1 MRTFNFRVRNIGEE
15 KYLSY
20 TMGEDCELDEDVLD
34 YCQDHVPEELIEI
47 IYEEDDDYDY
57 LTYPVTGKVTLEDFI
72 KEEHNCENVLLILR
86 NVAQEMISLKEQAIP
101 LSYVLLNRSFIY
113 VDVEKKTVRFLC
125 LPIESKGA
133 LAAEFKG
140 FVRQLLANMKYDVE
154 EDLSYVGKLLTYI
167 NGDNFNLRGLIGLA
181 EALMEEEG
189 ISFEETGAIDA
200 DGVEV
205 VSAEET
211 TTEKIDDIMSSLQTE
226 ADMPLPE
233 IGDDEEDEEVEVPEE
248 EAEKEEELDSI
259 LPAGMQT
266 TAPEKEADEETF
278 EKPEAMAAADVEP
291 EMDEEPQPEAE
302 EASELEP
309 MPQPEAAPESEAMP
323 QPEAEEEKPEVP
335 QAAEQILSQV
345 NPETDT
351 NAGEKL
357 QLKTNKKE
365 SDINLIKD
373 RIKELVG
380 EVPSAKQ
387 TTQPTKNIQTL
398 EDLDH
403 FLDKPPVVKRNV
415 VKVNRA
421 AIIQQTE
428 AEVEAAEAEAAQA
441 EANAAEEPAT
451 QEDESKNANGMTE
464 NIKVPVIEDIYDDMN
479 IEKKEDD
486 DKKPKSTSILNKS
499 VSDLVKDAVGAV
511 SAAATATPKAAV
523 PKALPYLIR
532 ESTEERIML
541 NKAIFKIGKATR
553 GVDYTVGGNGA
564 ISRQHAFIIQK
575 DGVCYIKDNKST
587 NHTYVNGKRV
597 EDGAEEILTHDSIVR
612 LADEEFMFKIR

>member
-1 MRTFNFRVRNIGEE
+1 MRTFNFRARNIGEE

-34 YCQDHVPEELIEI
+34 YCQDNAPEELIEI

-57 LTYPVTGKVTLEDFI
+57 LTYPVTGKVSLETYI
-72 KEEHNCENVLLILR
+72 QQEHDCESVLLILR

-101 LSYVLLNRSFIY
+101 LSYVLLNRGFIY
-113 VDVEKKTVRFLC
+113 VDAEKKTVQFLC

-133 LAAEFKG
+133 LSVEFKS
-140 FVRQLLANMKYDVE
+140 FIRQLLANMKYDVE
-154 EDLSYVGKLLTYI
+154 EDLDYVGKLLTYI

-189 ISFEETGAIDA
+189 ISFEEAGAIDA

-205 VSAEET
+205 VSAEE
-211 TTEKIDDIMSSLQTE
+211 EAPAENIGDIMNSLQTE
-226 ADMPLPE
+226 DDTPLPE
-233 IGDDEEDEEVEVPEE
+233 IGDDEEE
-248 EAEKEEELDSI
+248 EAEEENDIPADEELDSI
-259 LPAGMQT
+259 LPAGMQAQEEAVT
-266 TAPEKEADEETF
+266 PEPEAVEASEPESVEALEPESVEAPEPESAEAL
-278 EKPEAMAAADVEP
+278 EP
-291 EMDEEPQPEAE
+291 ATEPEAE
-302 EASELEP
+302 
-309 MPQPEAAPESEAMP
+309 Q
-323 QPEAEEEKPEVP
+323 VP
-335 QAAEQILSQV
+335 QVEEPASKAEAPVEERPKASPETASILSQV
-345 NPETDT
+345 KPEEEEE
-351 NAGEKL
+351 NGGEKL
-357 QLKTNKKE
+357 QLKTSKKE

-380 EVPSAKQ
+380 EVPSAK
-387 TTQPTKNIQTL
+387 PSMAPKKNIQTL
-398 EDLDH
+398 EDLDN
-403 FLDKPPVVKRNV
+403 FLDSKPPVVKRNT

-428 AEVEAAEAEAAQA
+428 AELEAAEAEAAEA
-441 EANAAEEPAT
+441 EATETKEAEETAT
-451 QEDESKNANGMTE
+451 TGQTE

-479 IEKKEDD
+479 IEKKDE

-499 VSDLVKDAVGAV
+499 VTELVKDAVGAV
-511 SAAATATPKAAV
+511 SAATVNA

-532 ESTEERIML
+532 VSTEERIML
-541 NKAIFKIGKATR
+541 NKAVFKIGKATR

-597 EDGAEEILTHDSIVR
+597 EDGVEEILTHDSLVR
-612 LADEEFMFKIR
+612 LGDEEFTFKIR

>member
-233 IGDDEEDEEVEVPEE
+233 IGDDEEEEVEVPEE

-259 LPAGMQT
+259 LPAGMQM

-302 EASELEP
+302 EASEPEP
-309 MPQPEAAPESEAMP
+309 MPQPEAAPESEVMP

-387 TTQPTKNIQTL
+387 TSQPTKNIQTL

-441 EANAAEEPAT
+441 EANAAEEPVT

-511 SAAATATPKAAV
+511 SAAATAAPKAAV

-597 EDGAEEILTHDSIVR
+597 EDGVEEILTHDSIVR

>member
-1 MRTFNFRVRNIGEE
+1 MRTFNFRARNIGEE

-34 YCQDHVPEELIEI
+34 YCQDNAPEELIEI

-57 LTYPVTGKVTLEDFI
+57 LTYQITGKTSLEEYI
-72 KEEHNCENVLLILR
+72 AQEHDCESVLLILR

-101 LSYVLLNRSFIY
+101 LSYVLLNRGFIY
-113 VDVEKKTVRFLC
+113 VDAEKKTVQFLC

-133 LAAEFKG
+133 LSVEFKS

-154 EDLSYVGKLLTYI
+154 EDLNYVGKLLTYI

-189 ISFEETGAIDA
+189 ISFEEAGAIDA

-205 VSAEET
+205 VSAEE
-211 TTEKIDDIMSSLQTE
+211 EAPAENISDIMNSLQEEDDT
-226 ADMPLPE
+226 PLPE
-233 IGDDEEDEEVEVPEE
+233 IGDDEEDEEEVAEPTEAVEETPAPVE
-248 EAEKEEELDSI
+248 EAPAPKPVMEKQE
-259 LPAGMQT
+259 
-266 TAPEKEADEETF
+266 AP
-278 EKPEAMAAADVEP
+278 KPEPVA
-291 EMDEEPQPEAE
+291 
-302 EASELEP
+302 
-309 MPQPEAAPESEAMP
+309 
-323 QPEAEEEKPEVP
+323 EKPEVSP
-335 QAAEQILSQV
+335 AAEQILSQV
-345 NPETDT
+345 KPEGAT
-351 NAGEKL
+351 NGGEKL

-380 EVPSAKQ
+380 EVPSAKP
-387 TTQPTKNIQTL
+387 TAQPTKNIQTL

-428 AEVEAAEAEAAQA
+428 AEMEAAEAEAAA
-441 EANAAEEPAT
+441 ETAESAEPETTVQNEEPT
-451 QEDESKNANGMTE
+451 SGQTE

-479 IEKKEDD
+479 IEKKKDD
-486 DKKPKSTSILNKS
+486 EKDKKPKSTSILNKS
-499 VSDLVKDAVGAV
+499 VTELVKDAVGAV
-511 SAAATATPKAAV
+511 SAATAATNS

-532 ESTEERIML
+532 VSTEERIML

-597 EDGAEEILTHDSIVR
+597 EDGVEEILTHDSLVR
-612 LADEEFMFKIR
+612 LADEEFTFKIR

>member
-1 MRTFNFRVRNIGEE
+1 MRTFNFRARNIGEE

-34 YCQDHVPEELIEI
+34 YCQDNAPEELIEI

-57 LTYPVTGKVTLEDFI
+57 LTYPITGKTSLEEYI
-72 KEEHNCENVLLILR
+72 AQEHDCESVLLILR

-101 LSYVLLNRSFIY
+101 LSYVLLNRGFIY
-113 VDVEKKTVRFLC
+113 VDAEKKTVQFLC

-133 LAAEFKG
+133 LSVEFKS

-154 EDLSYVGKLLTYI
+154 EDLNYVGKLLTYI

-189 ISFEETGAIDA
+189 ISFEEAGAIDA

-205 VSAEET
+205 VSAEQEAPAQD
-211 TTEKIDDIMSSLQTE
+211 INDIMNNLE
-226 ADMPLPE
+226 AEDDTPLPE
-233 IGDDEEDEEVEVPEE
+233 IGDDEEDEEE
-248 EAEKEEELDSI
+248 EAEEEPVKEEDELESI

-266 TAPEKEADEETF
+266 KEETPVPV
-278 EKPEAMAAADVEP
+278 EETPEP
-291 EMDEEPQPEAE
+291 EMEKQEDPKPEPVA
-302 EASELEP
+302 
-309 MPQPEAAPESEAMP
+309 
-323 QPEAEEEKPEVP
+323 EKPEVSP
-335 QAAEQILSQV
+335 AAEQILSQV
-345 NPETDT
+345 KPEETT
-351 NAGEKL
+351 NDAGEKL

-380 EVPSAKQ
+380 EVPSAKP
-387 TTQPTKNIQTL
+387 TAQPTKNIQTL

-403 FLDKPPVVKRNV
+403 FLDKPPVVKKNV

-428 AEVEAAEAEAAQA
+428 AEMEAAEAEAA
-441 EANAAEEPAT
+441 EAAETTGNAEPKT
-451 QEDESKNANGMTE
+451 TVQNEEPTTGQTE

-479 IEKKEDD
+479 IEKKKDD
-486 DKKPKSTSILNKS
+486 EKDKDKKPKSTSILNKS
-499 VSDLVKDAVGAV
+499 VTELVKDAVGAV
-511 SAAATATPKAAV
+511 SAATVATNT

-532 ESTEERIML
+532 VSTEERIML

-597 EDGAEEILTHDSIVR
+597 EDGEEEILTHDSLVR
-612 LADEEFMFKIR
+612 LADEEFTFKIR

>member
-1 MRTFNFRVRNIGEE
+1 MRTFNFRARNIGEE

-34 YCQDHVPEELIEI
+34 YCQDNAPEELIEI

-57 LTYPVTGKVTLEDFI
+57 LTYPITGKTSLEEYI
-72 KEEHNCENVLLILR
+72 AQEHDCESVLLILR

-101 LSYVLLNRSFIY
+101 LSYVLLNRGFIY
-113 VDVEKKTVRFLC
+113 VDAEKKTVQFLC

-133 LAAEFKG
+133 LSVEFKS

-154 EDLSYVGKLLTYI
+154 EDLNYVGKLLTYI

-189 ISFEETGAIDA
+189 ISFEEAGAIDA

-205 VSAEET
+205 VSAEE
-211 TTEKIDDIMSSLQTE
+211 EAPAQDINDIMNNLE
-226 ADMPLPE
+226 AEDDTPLPE
-233 IGDDEEDEEVEVPEE
+233 IGDDEEDEEE
-248 EAEKEEELDSI
+248 EAEEPVKEEDELESI

-266 TAPEKEADEETF
+266 KEETPVPV
-278 EKPEAMAAADVEP
+278 EETPEPEP
-291 EMDEEPQPEAE
+291 EMEKQEDPKPEPVA
-302 EASELEP
+302 
-309 MPQPEAAPESEAMP
+309 
-323 QPEAEEEKPEVP
+323 EKPEVSP
-335 QAAEQILSQV
+335 AAEQILSQV
-345 NPETDT
+345 KPEETT
-351 NAGEKL
+351 NDGGEKL

-365 SDINLIKD
+365 SDITLIKD

-380 EVPSAKQ
+380 EVPSAKP
-387 TTQPTKNIQTL
+387 TAQPTKNIQTL

-403 FLDKPPVVKRNV
+403 FLDKPPVVKKNV

-428 AEVEAAEAEAAQA
+428 AEMEAAEAEAA
-441 EANAAEEPAT
+441 EAAETTGNAEPKT
-451 QEDESKNANGMTE
+451 TVQNEEPTTGQTE

-479 IEKKEDD
+479 IEKKKDD
-486 DKKPKSTSILNKS
+486 EKDKDKKPKSTSILNKS
-499 VSDLVKDAVGAV
+499 VTELVKDAVGAV
-511 SAAATATPKAAV
+511 SAATVATNT

-532 ESTEERIML
+532 VSTEERIML

-597 EDGAEEILTHDSIVR
+597 EDGVEEILTHDSLVR
-612 LADEEFMFKIR
+612 LADEEFTFKIR

>member
-1 MRTFNFRVRNIGEE
+1 MRTFNFRARNIGEE

-34 YCQDHVPEELIEI
+34 YCQDNAPEELIEI

-57 LTYPVTGKVTLEDFI
+57 LTYQITGKTSLEEYI
-72 KEEHNCENVLLILR
+72 AQEHDCESVLLILR

-101 LSYVLLNRSFIY
+101 LSYVLLNRGFIY
-113 VDVEKKTVRFLC
+113 VDAEKKTVQFLC

-133 LAAEFKG
+133 LSVEFKS

-154 EDLSYVGKLLTYI
+154 EDLNYVGKLLTYI

-189 ISFEETGAIDA
+189 ISFEEAGAIDA

-205 VSAEET
+205 VSAEE
-211 TTEKIDDIMSSLQTE
+211 EAPAENISDIMNSLQEEDDT
-226 ADMPLPE
+226 PLPE
-233 IGDDEEDEEVEVPEE
+233 IGDDEEDEEE
-248 EAEKEEELDSI
+248 EAEEPAKEEEELESI
-259 LPAGMQT
+259 LPAGMQVKEEET
-266 TAPEKEADEETF
+266 PVEEKVAEPTEAVKETPAPVEEAPAPEPVMEKQEA
-278 EKPEAMAAADVEP
+278 PEP
-291 EMDEEPQPEAE
+291 EPVA
-302 EASELEP
+302 
-309 MPQPEAAPESEAMP
+309 
-323 QPEAEEEKPEVP
+323 EKPEVP
-335 QAAEQILSQV
+335 PAAEQILSQV
-345 NPETDT
+345 KPEGAT
-351 NAGEKL
+351 NGGEKL

-380 EVPSAKQ
+380 EVPSAKP
-387 TTQPTKNIQTL
+387 TAQPTKNIQTL

-428 AEVEAAEAEAAQA
+428 AEMEAAEAEAAA
-441 EANAAEEPAT
+441 ETAESAEPETTVQNEEPT
-451 QEDESKNANGMTE
+451 SGQTE

-479 IEKKEDD
+479 IEKKKDD
-486 DKKPKSTSILNKS
+486 EKDKKPKSTSILNKS
-499 VSDLVKDAVGAV
+499 VTELVKDAVGAV
-511 SAAATATPKAAV
+511 SAATVAANS

-532 ESTEERIML
+532 VSTEERIML

-553 GVDYTVGGNGA
+553 GVDYTIGGNGA

-597 EDGAEEILTHDSIVR
+597 EDGVEEILTHDSLVR
-612 LADEEFMFKIR
+612 LADEEFTFKIR

>member
-1 MRTFNFRVRNIGEE
+1 MRTFNFRARNIGEE

-34 YCQDHVPEELIEI
+34 YCQDNVPEELIEI
-47 IYEEDDDYDY
+47 IYEEDDDFDY
-57 LTYPVTGKVTLEDFI
+57 LTYQITGKTSLEEYI
-72 KEEHNCENVLLILR
+72 TQEHDCESVLLILR

-101 LSYVLLNRSFIY
+101 LSYVLLNRGFIY
-113 VDVEKKTVRFLC
+113 VDAEKKTVQFLC

-133 LAAEFKG
+133 LSVEFKS
-140 FVRQLLANMKYDVE
+140 FVRQLLANMKYDVD
-154 EDLSYVGKLLTYI
+154 EDLNYVGKLLTYI

-189 ISFEETGAIDA
+189 ISFEEAGAIDA

-205 VSAEET
+205 VSAEAEAPA
-211 TTEKIDDIMSSLQTE
+211 ENIGDIMNSLQEEDDT
-226 ADMPLPE
+226 PLPE
-233 IGDDEEDEEVEVPEE
+233 IGDDEEE
-248 EAEKEEELDSI
+248 EAEEPAKEEEELESI
-259 LPAGMQT
+259 LPAGMQIKEEET
-266 TAPEKEADEETF
+266 PAPAEEKTAEPAEAVEEAPAPEPVMEKQEAP
-278 EKPEAMAAADVEP
+278 KPEPVA
-291 EMDEEPQPEAE
+291 
-302 EASELEP
+302 
-309 MPQPEAAPESEAMP
+309 
-323 QPEAEEEKPEVP
+323 EKPEVSP
-335 QAAEQILSQV
+335 AAEQILSQV
-345 NPETDT
+345 KPEETT
-351 NAGEKL
+351 NGGGEKL

-380 EVPSAKQ
+380 EVPSAKP
-387 TTQPTKNIQTL
+387 TPQPTKNIQTL

-428 AEVEAAEAEAAQA
+428 AEMEAAEAEAAA
-441 EANAAEEPAT
+441 EAAEAAEPETTVQNEEPT
-451 QEDESKNANGMTE
+451 TGQTE

-479 IEKKEDD
+479 IEKKKDD
-486 DKKPKSTSILNKS
+486 EKDKKPKSTSILNKS
-499 VSDLVKDAVGAV
+499 VTELVKDAVGAV
-511 SAAATATPKAAV
+511 SAATAAANA

-532 ESTEERIML
+532 VSTEERIML
-541 NKAIFKIGKATR
+541 NKAVFKIGKATR

-597 EDGAEEILTHDSIVR
+597 EDGVEEILTHDSLVR
-612 LADEEFMFKIR
+612 LADEEFTFKIR

>member
-1 MRTFNFRVRNIGEE
+1 MRTFNFRARNIGEE

-34 YCQDHVPEELIEI
+34 YCQDNVPEELIEI

-57 LTYPVTGKVTLEDFI
+57 LTYPITGKTSLEEYI
-72 KEEHNCENVLLILR
+72 AQEHDCESVLLILR

-101 LSYVLLNRSFIY
+101 LSYVLLNRGFIY
-113 VDVEKKTVRFLC
+113 VDAEKKTVQFLC

-133 LAAEFKG
+133 LSVEFKS

-154 EDLSYVGKLLTYI
+154 EDLNYVGKLLTYI

-189 ISFEETGAIDA
+189 ISFEEAGAIDA

-205 VSAEET
+205 VSAEE
-211 TTEKIDDIMSSLQTE
+211 EAPAQDINDIMNNLE
-226 ADMPLPE
+226 AEDDTPLPE
-233 IGDDEEDEEVEVPEE
+233 IGDDEEDEEE
-248 EAEKEEELDSI
+248 EAEEEPVKEEDELESI

-266 TAPEKEADEETF
+266 KEETPVPV
-278 EKPEAMAAADVEP
+278 EETPEP
-291 EMDEEPQPEAE
+291 EMEKQEDPKPEPVA
-302 EASELEP
+302 
-309 MPQPEAAPESEAMP
+309 
-323 QPEAEEEKPEVP
+323 EKPEVSP
-335 QAAEQILSQV
+335 AAEQILSQV
-345 NPETDT
+345 KPEEIT
-351 NAGEKL
+351 NDGGEKL

-380 EVPSAKQ
+380 EVPSAKP
-387 TTQPTKNIQTL
+387 TAQPTKNIQTL

-403 FLDKPPVVKRNV
+403 FLDKPPVVKKNV

-428 AEVEAAEAEAAQA
+428 AEMEAAEAEAA
-441 EANAAEEPAT
+441 EAAETTGNAEPKT
-451 QEDESKNANGMTE
+451 TVQNEEPTTGQTE

-479 IEKKEDD
+479 IEKKKDD
-486 DKKPKSTSILNKS
+486 EKDKDKKPKSTSILNKS
-499 VSDLVKDAVGAV
+499 VTELVKDAVGAV
-511 SAAATATPKAAV
+511 SAATVATNT

-532 ESTEERIML
+532 VSTEERIML

-597 EDGAEEILTHDSIVR
+597 EDGEEEILTHDSLVR
-612 LADEEFMFKIR
+612 LADEEFTFKIR

>member
-1 MRTFNFRVRNIGEE
+1 MRTFNFRARNIGEE

-34 YCQDHVPEELIEI
+34 YCQDNAPEELIEI

-57 LTYPVTGKVTLEDFI
+57 LTYPITGKTSLEEYI
-72 KEEHNCENVLLILR
+72 AQEHGCESVLLILR

-101 LSYVLLNRSFIY
+101 LSYVLLNRGFIY
-113 VDVEKKTVRFLC
+113 VDAEKKTVQFLC

-133 LAAEFKG
+133 LSVEFKS

-154 EDLSYVGKLLTYI
+154 EDLNYVGKLLTYI

-189 ISFEETGAIDA
+189 ISFEEAGAIDA

-205 VSAEET
+205 VSAEE
-211 TTEKIDDIMSSLQTE
+211 EAPAQDINDIMNNLE
-226 ADMPLPE
+226 AEDDTPLPE
-233 IGDDEEDEEVEVPEE
+233 IGDDEEDEEE
-248 EAEKEEELDSI
+248 EAEEEPVKEEDELESI

-266 TAPEKEADEETF
+266 KEETPVPVD
-278 EKPEAMAAADVEP
+278 ETPEP
-291 EMDEEPQPEAE
+291 EMEKQEDPKPEPVA
-302 EASELEP
+302 
-309 MPQPEAAPESEAMP
+309 
-323 QPEAEEEKPEVP
+323 EKPEVSP
-335 QAAEQILSQV
+335 AAEQILSQV
-345 NPETDT
+345 KPEETT
-351 NAGEKL
+351 NNGGEKL

-380 EVPSAKQ
+380 EVPSAKP
-387 TTQPTKNIQTL
+387 TAQPTKNIQTL

-403 FLDKPPVVKRNV
+403 FLDKPPVVKKNV

-428 AEVEAAEAEAAQA
+428 AEMEAAEAEAAA
-441 EANAAEEPAT
+441 EAAENVEPETTVQNEEPT
-451 QEDESKNANGMTE
+451 TGQTE

-479 IEKKEDD
+479 IEKKKDD
-486 DKKPKSTSILNKS
+486 EKDKDKKPKSTSILNKS
-499 VSDLVKDAVGAV
+499 VTELVKDAVGAV
-511 SAAATATPKAAV
+511 SAATVATNT

-532 ESTEERIML
+532 VSTEERIML

-597 EDGAEEILTHDSIVR
+597 EDGVEEILTHDSLVR
-612 LADEEFMFKIR
+612 LADEEFTFKIR

>member
-1 MRTFNFRVRNIGEE
+1 MRTFNFRARNIGEE

-34 YCQDHVPEELIEI
+34 YCQDNAPEELIEI

-57 LTYPVTGKVTLEDFI
+57 LTYPITGKTSLEEYI
-72 KEEHNCENVLLILR
+72 AQEHDCESVLLILR

-101 LSYVLLNRSFIY
+101 LSYVLLNRGFIY
-113 VDVEKKTVRFLC
+113 VDAEKKTVQFLC

-133 LAAEFKG
+133 LSVEFKS

-154 EDLSYVGKLLTYI
+154 EDLNYVGKLLTYI

-189 ISFEETGAIDA
+189 ISFEEAGAIDA

-205 VSAEET
+205 VSAEE
-211 TTEKIDDIMSSLQTE
+211 EAPAQDINDIMNNLE
-226 ADMPLPE
+226 AEDDTPLPE
-233 IGDDEEDEEVEVPEE
+233 IGDDEEDEEE
-248 EAEKEEELDSI
+248 
-259 LPAGMQT
+259 
-266 TAPEKEADEETF
+266 
-278 EKPEAMAAADVEP
+278 
-291 EMDEEPQPEAE
+291 
-302 EASELEP
+302 
-309 MPQPEAAPESEAMP
+309 
-323 QPEAEEEKPEVP
+323 EAEEEPVKEEDELESILPVGMQTKEETPVPVEETPEPEMEKQEDPKPEPVAEKPEVSP
-335 QAAEQILSQV
+335 AAEQILSQV
-345 NPETDT
+345 KPEETT
-351 NAGEKL
+351 NNGGEKL

-380 EVPSAKQ
+380 EVPSAKP
-387 TTQPTKNIQTL
+387 TAQPTKNIQTL

-403 FLDKPPVVKRNV
+403 FLDKPPVVKKNV

-428 AEVEAAEAEAAQA
+428 AEMEAAEAEAAA
-441 EANAAEEPAT
+441 EAAENVEPETTVQNEEPT
-451 QEDESKNANGMTE
+451 TGQTE

-479 IEKKEDD
+479 IEKKKDD
-486 DKKPKSTSILNKS
+486 EKDKDKKPKSTSILNKS
-499 VSDLVKDAVGAV
+499 VTELVKDAVGAV
-511 SAAATATPKAAV
+511 SAATVATNT

-532 ESTEERIML
+532 VSTEERIML

-597 EDGAEEILTHDSIVR
+597 EDGVEEILTHDSLVR
-612 LADEEFMFKIR
+612 LADEEFTFKIR

>member
-1 MRTFNFRVRNIGEE
+1 MRTFNFRARNIGEE

-47 IYEEDDDYDY
+47 IYEEDDEYDY

-266 TAPEKEADEETF
+266 TAPEKEA
-278 EKPEAMAAADVEP
+278 
-291 EMDEEPQPEAE
+291 E
-302 EASELEP
+302 EASEPEP
-309 MPQPEAAPESEAMP
+309 MPQPETAPEPEAMP
-323 QPEAEEEKPEVP
+323 QPEAEEEKPEVS

-387 TTQPTKNIQTL
+387 TSQPTKNIQTL

-441 EANAAEEPAT
+441 EANAAEEPVT

-511 SAAATATPKAAV
+511 SAAATVAPKAAV

-597 EDGAEEILTHDSIVR
+597 EDGVEEILTHDSIVR

>member
-1 MRTFNFRVRNIGEE
+1 MRTFNFRARNIGEE

-34 YCQDHVPEELIEI
+34 YCQDNAPDELIEI

-57 LTYPVTGKVTLEDFI
+57 LTYPITGKTSLEEYI
-72 KEEHNCENVLLILR
+72 AQEHDCESVLLILR

-101 LSYVLLNRSFIY
+101 LSYVLLNRGFIY
-113 VDVEKKTVRFLC
+113 VDAEKKTVQFLC
-125 LPIESKGA
+125 VPIESKGA
-133 LAAEFKG
+133 LSVEFKS
-140 FVRQLLANMKYDVE
+140 FIRQLLANMKYDVD
-154 EDLSYVGKLLTYI
+154 EDLNYVGKLLTYI

-189 ISFEETGAIDA
+189 ISFEEAGAIDA

-205 VSAEET
+205 VSAEE
-211 TTEKIDDIMSSLQTE
+211 EAPAQNINDIMNNLE
-226 ADMPLPE
+226 AEDDTPLPE
-233 IGDDEEDEEVEVPEE
+233 IGDDEEDEEEDAEE
-248 EAEKEEELDSI
+248 PVKEEEELESI

-266 TAPEKEADEETF
+266 KEDTPVPVEETTVP
-278 EKPEAMAAADVEP
+278 EPAMEKQEEPKPEPVA
-291 EMDEEPQPEAE
+291 
-302 EASELEP
+302 
-309 MPQPEAAPESEAMP
+309 
-323 QPEAEEEKPEVP
+323 EKPEVSP
-335 QAAEQILSQV
+335 ATEQILSQV
-345 NPETDT
+345 KPEETT
-351 NAGEKL
+351 NGGGEKL

-373 RIKELVG
+373 RIRELVG
-380 EVPSAKQ
+380 EVPSAKP
-387 TTQPTKNIQTL
+387 TPQPTKNIQTL

-428 AEVEAAEAEAAQA
+428 AEMEAAEAEAAA
-441 EANAAEEPAT
+441 EAAENAEPETSVQNEEP
-451 QEDESKNANGMTE
+451 KNGQTE
-464 NIKVPVIEDIYDDMN
+464 NIKVPVIEDIYEDMN
-479 IEKKEDD
+479 IEKKKDD
-486 DKKPKSTSILNKS
+486 EKDKKPKSTSILNKS
-499 VSDLVKDAVGAV
+499 VTELVKDAVGAV
-511 SAAATATPKAAV
+511 SAATTTASM

-532 ESTEERIML
+532 VSTEERIML

-597 EDGAEEILTHDSIVR
+597 EDGVEEILTHDSLVR
-612 LADEEFMFKIR
+612 LADEEFTFKIR

>member
-1 MRTFNFRVRNIGEE
+1 MRTFNFRARNIGEE

-34 YCQDHVPEELIEI
+34 YCQDNTPEELVEI

-57 LTYPVTGKVTLEDFI
+57 LTYPITGKLSLEEYI
-72 KEEHNCENVLLILR
+72 SKERDCESVLFILR
-86 NVAQEMISLKEQAIP
+86 NIAQEMISLKEQAVP
-101 LSYVLLNRSFIY
+101 LSYVLLNRGFIY
-113 VDVEKKTVRFLC
+113 VDAEKKTVQFLC
-125 LPIESKGA
+125 LPVESKGA
-133 LAAEFKG
+133 LSVEFKS

-154 EDLSYVGKLLTYI
+154 EDLNYVGKLLTYI

-205 VSAEET
+205 VNTEEET
-211 TTEKIDDIMSSLQTE
+211 PTENINDIMSNLEEGDT
-226 ADMPLPE
+226 PLPE
-233 IGDDEEDEEVEVPEE
+233 IGDDEEEE
-248 EAEKEEELDSI
+248 EEPVEDAAEPEEELDSI
-259 LPAGMQT
+259 LPAGMQV
-266 TAPEKEADEETF
+266 KEEE
-278 EKPEAMAAADVEP
+278 PVQ
-291 EMDEEPQPEAE
+291 EEVPAPQPE
-302 EASELEP
+302 
-309 MPQPEAAPESEAMP
+309 M
-323 QPEAEEEKPEVP
+323 KPEPVAP
-335 QAAEQILSQV
+335 VADKTEVSPEAEQILSQV
-345 NPETDT
+345 KPETT
-351 NAGEKL
+351 TGGSEKL

-380 EVPSAKQ
+380 EVPSAKPAS
-387 TTQPTKNIQTL
+387 QPSKNIQTL

-428 AEVEAAEAEAAQA
+428 AEMEAAEAEAAEATETETA
-441 EANAAEEPAT
+441 EQKEEIST
-451 QEDESKNANGMTE
+451 DGQTE
-464 NIKVPVIEDIYDDMN
+464 NITVPVIEDIYDDMN
-479 IEKKEDD
+479 IEKKKDD
-486 DKKPKSTSILNKS
+486 EKEKDKKPKSTSILNKS
-499 VSDLVKDAVGAV
+499 VTELVKDAVGAV
-511 SAAATATPKAAV
+511 SAATTANA

-532 ESTEERIML
+532 VSTEERIML
-541 NKAIFKIGKATR
+541 NKAVFKIGKATR

-597 EDGAEEILTHDSIVR
+597 EEGAEEILTHDSLVR
-612 LADEEFMFKIR
+612 LADEEFTFKIR

>member
-1 MRTFNFRVRNIGEE
+1 MRTFNFRARNIGEE

-34 YCQDHVPEELIEI
+34 YCQDNVPEELIEI

-57 LTYPVTGKVTLEDFI
+57 LTYPITGKTSLEEYI
-72 KEEHNCENVLLILR
+72 AQEHDCESVLLILR

-101 LSYVLLNRSFIY
+101 LSYVLLNRGFIY
-113 VDVEKKTVRFLC
+113 VDAEKKTVQFLC

-133 LAAEFKG
+133 LSVEFKS

-154 EDLSYVGKLLTYI
+154 EDLNYVGKLLTYI

-189 ISFEETGAIDA
+189 ISFEEAGAIDA

-205 VSAEET
+205 VSAEE
-211 TTEKIDDIMSSLQTE
+211 EAPAQDINDIMNNLE
-226 ADMPLPE
+226 AEDDTPLPE
-233 IGDDEEDEEVEVPEE
+233 IGDDEEDEEE
-248 EAEKEEELDSI
+248 EAEEEPVKEEDELESI

-266 TAPEKEADEETF
+266 KEETPVPV
-278 EKPEAMAAADVEP
+278 EETPEP
-291 EMDEEPQPEAE
+291 EMEKQEDPKPEPVA
-302 EASELEP
+302 
-309 MPQPEAAPESEAMP
+309 
-323 QPEAEEEKPEVP
+323 EKPEVSP
-335 QAAEQILSQV
+335 EAEQILSQV
-345 NPETDT
+345 KPEETT
-351 NAGEKL
+351 NDGGEKL

-380 EVPSAKQ
+380 EVPSAKP
-387 TTQPTKNIQTL
+387 TAQPTKNIQTL

-403 FLDKPPVVKRNV
+403 FLDKPPVVKKNV

-428 AEVEAAEAEAAQA
+428 AEMEAAEAEAA
-441 EANAAEEPAT
+441 EAAETTGNAEPKT
-451 QEDESKNANGMTE
+451 TVQNEEPTTGQTE

-479 IEKKEDD
+479 IEKKKDD
-486 DKKPKSTSILNKS
+486 EKDKDKKPKSTSILNKS
-499 VSDLVKDAVGAV
+499 VTELVKDAVGAV
-511 SAAATATPKAAV
+511 SAATVATNT

-532 ESTEERIML
+532 VSTEERIML

-597 EDGAEEILTHDSIVR
+597 EDGEEEILTHDSLVR
-612 LADEEFMFKIR
+612 LADEEFTFKIR

>member
-1 MRTFNFRVRNIGEE
+1 MRTFNFRARNIGEE

-34 YCQDHVPEELIEI
+34 YCQDNAPEELIEI

-57 LTYPVTGKVTLEDFI
+57 LTYPVTGKVSLETYI
-72 KEEHNCENVLLILR
+72 QQEHDCESVLLILR

-101 LSYVLLNRSFIY
+101 LSYVLLNRGFIY
-113 VDVEKKTVRFLC
+113 VDAEKKTVQFLC

-133 LAAEFKG
+133 LSVEFKS
-140 FVRQLLANMKYDVE
+140 FIRQLLANMKYDVE
-154 EDLSYVGKLLTYI
+154 EDLNYVGKLLTYI

-189 ISFEETGAIDA
+189 ISFEEAGAIDA

-205 VSAEET
+205 VSAEE
-211 TTEKIDDIMSSLQTE
+211 EAPAENIGDIMNSLQAEDDT
-226 ADMPLPE
+226 PLPE
-233 IGDDEEDEEVEVPEE
+233 IGDDEEE
-248 EAEKEEELDSI
+248 EAEEENDTPADEELDSI
-259 LPAGMQT
+259 LPAGMQVQ
-266 TAPEKEADEETF
+266 EEAVT
-278 EKPEAMAAADVEP
+278 PEP
-291 EMDEEPQPEAE
+291 EVVE
-302 EASELEP
+302 
-309 MPQPEAAPESEAMP
+309 APESEAVEVP
-323 QPEAEEEKPEVP
+323 APETVEASEPATEPEAEQVP
-335 QAAEQILSQV
+335 QVEEPASKAEAPVEEQPKVSPETASILSQV
-345 NPETDT
+345 KPEEQEE
-351 NAGEKL
+351 NSVEKL
-357 QLKTNKKE
+357 QLKTSKKE

-380 EVPSAKQ
+380 EVPSAK
-387 TTQPTKNIQTL
+387 PSMAPKKNIQTL
-398 EDLDH
+398 EDLDN
-403 FLDKPPVVKRNV
+403 FLDSKPPVVKRNT

-428 AEVEAAEAEAAQA
+428 AELEAAEAEAEASEA
-441 EANAAEEPAT
+441 EATETKEAEETAT
-451 QEDESKNANGMTE
+451 TGQTE

-479 IEKKEDD
+479 IEKKDE

-499 VSDLVKDAVGAV
+499 VTELVKDAVGAV
-511 SAAATATPKAAV
+511 SAATTNT

-532 ESTEERIML
+532 VSTEERIML
-541 NKAIFKIGKATR
+541 NKAVFKIGKATR

-597 EDGAEEILTHDSIVR
+597 EDGAEEILTHDSLVR
-612 LADEEFMFKIR
+612 LGDEEFTFKIR

>member
-1 MRTFNFRVRNIGEE
+1 MRTFNFRARNIGEE

-34 YCQDHVPEELIEI
+34 YCQDNAPEELIEI

-57 LTYPVTGKVTLEDFI
+57 LTYPITGKTSLEEYI
-72 KEEHNCENVLLILR
+72 AQEHDCESVLLILR

-101 LSYVLLNRSFIY
+101 LSYVLLNRGFIY
-113 VDVEKKTVRFLC
+113 VDAEKKTVQFLC

-133 LAAEFKG
+133 LSVEFKS

-154 EDLSYVGKLLTYI
+154 EDLNYVGKLLTYI

-189 ISFEETGAIDA
+189 ISFEEAGAIDA

-205 VSAEET
+205 VSAEE
-211 TTEKIDDIMSSLQTE
+211 EAPAQDINDIMNNLE
-226 ADMPLPE
+226 AEDDTPLPE
-233 IGDDEEDEEVEVPEE
+233 IGDDEEDEEE
-248 EAEKEEELDSI
+248 EAEEPVKEEDELESI

-266 TAPEKEADEETF
+266 KEETPVPV
-278 EKPEAMAAADVEP
+278 EETPEPEP
-291 EMDEEPQPEAE
+291 EMEKQEDPKPEPVA
-302 EASELEP
+302 
-309 MPQPEAAPESEAMP
+309 
-323 QPEAEEEKPEVP
+323 EKPEVSP
-335 QAAEQILSQV
+335 AAEQILSQV
-345 NPETDT
+345 KPEEPT
-351 NAGEKL
+351 NDGGEKL

-380 EVPSAKQ
+380 EVPSAKP
-387 TTQPTKNIQTL
+387 TAQPTKNIQTL

-403 FLDKPPVVKRNV
+403 FLDKPPVVKKNV

-428 AEVEAAEAEAAQA
+428 AEMEAAEAEAAEAA
-441 EANAAEEPAT
+441 ETTGNAEPKTTVQNEEPAT
-451 QEDESKNANGMTE
+451 GQTE

-479 IEKKEDD
+479 IEKKKDD
-486 DKKPKSTSILNKS
+486 EKDKDKKPKSTSILNKS
-499 VSDLVKDAVGAV
+499 VTELVKDAVGAV
-511 SAAATATPKAAV
+511 SAATVATNT

-532 ESTEERIML
+532 VSTEERIML

-597 EDGAEEILTHDSIVR
+597 EDGVEEILTHDSLVR
-612 LADEEFMFKIR
+612 LADEEFTFKIR

>member
-1 MRTFNFRVRNIGEE
+1 MRTFNFRARNIGEE

-34 YCQDHVPEELIEI
+34 YCQDNAPEELIEI

-57 LTYPVTGKVTLEDFI
+57 LTYQITGKTSL
-72 KEEHNCENVLLILR
+72 EEHITQEHDCESVLLILR

-101 LSYVLLNRSFIY
+101 LSYVLLNRGFIY
-113 VDVEKKTVRFLC
+113 VDAEKKTVQFLC

-133 LAAEFKG
+133 LSVEFKS

-154 EDLSYVGKLLTYI
+154 EDLNYVGKLLTYI

-189 ISFEETGAIDA
+189 ISFEEAGAIDA

-205 VSAEET
+205 VSAEE
-211 TTEKIDDIMSSLQTE
+211 EAPAENIGDIMNGLQEEDDT
-226 ADMPLPE
+226 PLPE
-233 IGDDEEDEEVEVPEE
+233 MQV
-248 EAEKEEELDSI
+248 KEEETPVEEKVAEPTEAVEET
-259 LPAGMQT
+259 PAPVEEAP
-266 TAPEKEADEETF
+266 APEPVMEKQEA
-278 EKPEAMAAADVEP
+278 PEP
-291 EMDEEPQPEAE
+291 EPVA
-302 EASELEP
+302 
-309 MPQPEAAPESEAMP
+309 
-323 QPEAEEEKPEVP
+323 EKPEVP
-335 QAAEQILSQV
+335 PAAEQILSQV
-345 NPETDT
+345 KPEGAT
-351 NAGEKL
+351 NGGEKL

-380 EVPSAKQ
+380 EVPSAKP
-387 TTQPTKNIQTL
+387 TAQPTKNIQTL

-428 AEVEAAEAEAAQA
+428 AEMEAAEAEAAA
-441 EANAAEEPAT
+441 ETAESAEPETTVQNEEPT
-451 QEDESKNANGMTE
+451 SGQTE

-479 IEKKEDD
+479 IEKKKDD
-486 DKKPKSTSILNKS
+486 EKDKKPKSTSILNKS
-499 VSDLVKDAVGAV
+499 VTELVKDAVGAV
-511 SAAATATPKAAV
+511 SAATVAANT

-532 ESTEERIML
+532 VSTEERIML
-541 NKAIFKIGKATR
+541 NKAVFKIGKATR

-597 EDGAEEILTHDSIVR
+597 EDGEEEILTHDSLVR
-612 LADEEFMFKIR
+612 LADEEFTFKIR

>member
-1 MRTFNFRVRNIGEE
+1 MRTFNFRARNIGEE

-34 YCQDHVPEELIEI
+34 YCQDNAPEELIEI

-57 LTYPVTGKVTLEDFI
+57 LTYQITGKTSLEEYI
-72 KEEHNCENVLLILR
+72 TQEHDCESVLLILR

-101 LSYVLLNRSFIY
+101 LSYVLLNRGFIY
-113 VDVEKKTVRFLC
+113 VDAEKKTVQFLC

-133 LAAEFKG
+133 LSVEFKS

-154 EDLSYVGKLLTYI
+154 EDLNYVGKLLTYI

-189 ISFEETGAIDA
+189 ISFEEAGAIDA
-200 DGVEV
+200 GGVEV
-205 VSAEET
+205 VSAEE
-211 TTEKIDDIMSSLQTE
+211 EAPAENIGDIMNGLQEEDDT
-226 ADMPLPE
+226 PLPE
-233 IGDDEEDEEVEVPEE
+233 MQV
-248 EAEKEEELDSI
+248 KEEETPVEEKVAEPTEAVEET
-259 LPAGMQT
+259 PAPVEEAP
-266 TAPEKEADEETF
+266 APEPVMEKQEA
-278 EKPEAMAAADVEP
+278 PEP
-291 EMDEEPQPEAE
+291 EPVA
-302 EASELEP
+302 
-309 MPQPEAAPESEAMP
+309 
-323 QPEAEEEKPEVP
+323 EKPEVP
-335 QAAEQILSQV
+335 PAAEQILSQV
-345 NPETDT
+345 KPEGAT
-351 NAGEKL
+351 NGGEKL

-380 EVPSAKQ
+380 EVPSAKP
-387 TTQPTKNIQTL
+387 TAQPTKNIQTL

-428 AEVEAAEAEAAQA
+428 AEMEAAEAEAAA
-441 EANAAEEPAT
+441 ETAESAEPETTVQNEEPT
-451 QEDESKNANGMTE
+451 SGQTE

-479 IEKKEDD
+479 IEKKKDD
-486 DKKPKSTSILNKS
+486 EKDKKPKSTSILNKS
-499 VSDLVKDAVGAV
+499 VTELVKDAVGAV
-511 SAAATATPKAAV
+511 SAATVAANT

-532 ESTEERIML
+532 VSTEERIML
-541 NKAIFKIGKATR
+541 NKAVFKIGKATR

-597 EDGAEEILTHDSIVR
+597 EDGEEEILTHDSLVR
-612 LADEEFMFKIR
+612 LADEEFTFKIR

>member
-1 MRTFNFRVRNIGEE
+1 MRTFNFRARNIGEE

-34 YCQDHVPEELIEI
+34 YCQDNAPEELIEI

-57 LTYPVTGKVTLEDFI
+57 LTYPITGKTSLEEYI
-72 KEEHNCENVLLILR
+72 AQEHDCESVLLILR

-101 LSYVLLNRSFIY
+101 LSYVLLNRGFIY
-113 VDVEKKTVRFLC
+113 VDAEKKTVQFLC

-133 LAAEFKG
+133 LSVEFKS

-154 EDLSYVGKLLTYI
+154 EDLNYVGKLLTYI

-189 ISFEETGAIDA
+189 ISFEEAGAIDA

-205 VSAEET
+205 VSAEE
-211 TTEKIDDIMSSLQTE
+211 EAPAQDINDIMNNLE
-226 ADMPLPE
+226 AEDDTPLPE
-233 IGDDEEDEEVEVPEE
+233 IGDDEEDEEE
-248 EAEKEEELDSI
+248 EAEDEPVKGEDELESI

-266 TAPEKEADEETF
+266 KEETPVPV
-278 EKPEAMAAADVEP
+278 EETPEPEP
-291 EMDEEPQPEAE
+291 EMEKQEDPKPEPVA
-302 EASELEP
+302 
-309 MPQPEAAPESEAMP
+309 
-323 QPEAEEEKPEVP
+323 EKPEVSP
-335 QAAEQILSQV
+335 AAEQILTQV
-345 NPETDT
+345 KPEETT
-351 NAGEKL
+351 NDGGEKL

-380 EVPSAKQ
+380 EVPSAKP
-387 TTQPTKNIQTL
+387 TAQPTKNIQTL

-403 FLDKPPVVKRNV
+403 FLDKPPVVKKNV

-428 AEVEAAEAEAAQA
+428 AEMEAAEAEAA
-441 EANAAEEPAT
+441 EAAETTGNAEPKT
-451 QEDESKNANGMTE
+451 TVQNEEPTTGQTE

-479 IEKKEDD
+479 IEKKKDD
-486 DKKPKSTSILNKS
+486 EKDKDKKPKSTSILNKS
-499 VSDLVKDAVGAV
+499 VTELVKDAVGAV
-511 SAAATATPKAAV
+511 SAATVATNT

-532 ESTEERIML
+532 VSTEERIML

-597 EDGAEEILTHDSIVR
+597 EDGVEEILTHDSLVR
-612 LADEEFMFKIR
+612 LADEEFTFKIR

>member
-1 MRTFNFRVRNIGEE
+1 MRTFNFRARNIGEE

-34 YCQDHVPEELIEI
+34 YCQDNAPEELIEI

-57 LTYPVTGKVTLEDFI
+57 LTYPITGKTSLEEYI
-72 KEEHNCENVLLILR
+72 AQEHDCESVLLILR

-101 LSYVLLNRSFIY
+101 LSYVLLNRGFIY
-113 VDVEKKTVRFLC
+113 VDAEKKTVQFLC

-133 LAAEFKG
+133 LSVEFKS

-154 EDLSYVGKLLTYI
+154 EDLNYVGKLLTYI

-189 ISFEETGAIDA
+189 ISFEEAGAIDA

-205 VSAEET
+205 VSAEE
-211 TTEKIDDIMSSLQTE
+211 EAPAQDINDIMNNLE
-226 ADMPLPE
+226 AEDDTPLPE
-233 IGDDEEDEEVEVPEE
+233 IGDDEEDEEE
-248 EAEKEEELDSI
+248 EAEEPVKEEDELESI

-266 TAPEKEADEETF
+266 KEETPVPV
-278 EKPEAMAAADVEP
+278 EETPEPEP
-291 EMDEEPQPEAE
+291 EMEKQEDPKPEPVA
-302 EASELEP
+302 
-309 MPQPEAAPESEAMP
+309 
-323 QPEAEEEKPEVP
+323 EKPEVSP
-335 QAAEQILSQV
+335 AAEQILSQV
-345 NPETDT
+345 KPEEPT
-351 NAGEKL
+351 NDGGEKL

-380 EVPSAKQ
+380 EVPSAKP
-387 TTQPTKNIQTL
+387 TAQPTKNIQTL

-403 FLDKPPVVKRNV
+403 FLDKPPVVKKNV

-428 AEVEAAEAEAAQA
+428 AEMEAAEAEAA
-441 EANAAEEPAT
+441 EAAETTGNAEPKT
-451 QEDESKNANGMTE
+451 TVQNEEPTTGQTE

-479 IEKKEDD
+479 IEKKKDD
-486 DKKPKSTSILNKS
+486 EKDKDKKPKSTSILNKS
-499 VSDLVKDAVGAV
+499 VTELVKDAVGAV
-511 SAAATATPKAAV
+511 SAATVATNT

-532 ESTEERIML
+532 VSTEERIML

-597 EDGAEEILTHDSIVR
+597 EDGVEEILTHDSLVR
-612 LADEEFMFKIR
+612 LADEEFTFKIR

>member
-1 MRTFNFRVRNIGEE
+1 MRTFNFRARNIGEE

-34 YCQDHVPEELIEI
+34 YCQDNAPEELIEI

-57 LTYPVTGKVTLEDFI
+57 LTYSITGKTSLEEYI
-72 KEEHNCENVLLILR
+72 AQEHDCESVLLILR

-101 LSYVLLNRSFIY
+101 LSYVLLNRGFIY
-113 VDVEKKTVRFLC
+113 VDAEKKTVQFLC

-133 LAAEFKG
+133 LSVEFKS

-154 EDLSYVGKLLTYI
+154 EDLNYVGKLLTYI

-189 ISFEETGAIDA
+189 INFEEAGAIDA

-205 VSAEET
+205 VNTEEET
-211 TTEKIDDIMSSLQTE
+211 PVQNINDIMNNLE
-226 ADMPLPE
+226 AEDDAPLPE
-233 IGDDEEDEEVEVPEE
+233 IGDDEEEEE
-248 EAEKEEELDSI
+248 EAPTEAAETEEELDSI
-259 LPAGMQT
+259 LPVGMQVKQE
-266 TAPEKEADEETF
+266 PEETT
-278 EKPEAMAAADVEP
+278 EPVEEEAPVEP
-291 EMDEEPQPEAE
+291 TEETSEPVAE
-302 EASELEP
+302 EAPADMEMEKQEESS
-309 MPQPEAAPESEAMP
+309 APV
-323 QPEAEEEKPEVP
+323 EEKPEVSP
-335 QAAEQILSQV
+335 AAEQILSQV
-345 NPETDT
+345 EPDAATT
-351 NAGEKL
+351 GGEKL

-380 EVPSAKQ
+380 EVPSAKPSA
-387 TTQPTKNIQTL
+387 QPKKNIQTL
-398 EDLDH
+398 DDLDH

-428 AEVEAAEAEAAQA
+428 AEMEAAEAEATM
-441 EANAAEEPAT
+441 ESAAETVEEETTVQNEEAAT
-451 QEDESKNANGMTE
+451 TGMTE

-479 IEKKEDD
+479 IEKKKDEEK
-486 DKKPKSTSILNKS
+486 DKKPKSNSILNKS
-499 VSDLVKDAVGAV
+499 VTELVKDAVGAV
-511 SAAATATPKAAV
+511 SAASVAANA

-532 ESTEERIML
+532 VSTEERIML
-541 NKAIFKIGKATR
+541 NKSIFKIGKATR

-597 EDGAEEILTHDSIVR
+597 EDGVEEILTHDSLVR
-612 LADEEFMFKIR
+612 LADEEFTFKIR

>member
-1 MRTFNFRVRNIGEE
+1 MRTFNFRARNIGEE

-34 YCQDHVPEELIEI
+34 YCQDNAPEELIEI

-57 LTYPVTGKVTLEDFI
+57 LTYPITGKTSLEEYI
-72 KEEHNCENVLLILR
+72 TQEHDCESVLLILR

-101 LSYVLLNRSFIY
+101 LSYVLLNRGFIY
-113 VDVEKKTVRFLC
+113 VDAEKKTVQFLC

-133 LAAEFKG
+133 LSVEFKS

-154 EDLSYVGKLLTYI
+154 EDLNYVGKLLTYI

-189 ISFEETGAIDA
+189 ISFEEAGAIDA

-205 VSAEET
+205 VSAEE
-211 TTEKIDDIMSSLQTE
+211 EAPAQNINDIMNNLE
-226 ADMPLPE
+226 AEDDTPLPE
-233 IGDDEEDEEVEVPEE
+233 IGDDEEDEEE
-248 EAEKEEELDSI
+248 EAEEEPVKEEEELESI
-259 LPAGMQT
+259 LPAGMQI
-266 TAPEKEADEETF
+266 KDEETSVP
-278 EKPEAMAAADVEP
+278 EEKAEEPTVAVEETPAPVEETPVPEPVMEKQEEPKPEPVA
-291 EMDEEPQPEAE
+291 
-302 EASELEP
+302 
-309 MPQPEAAPESEAMP
+309 
-323 QPEAEEEKPEVP
+323 EKPEVSP
-335 QAAEQILSQV
+335 AAEQILSQV
-345 NPETDT
+345 KPEETT
-351 NAGEKL
+351 NGGGEKL

-380 EVPSAKQ
+380 EVPSAKP
-387 TTQPTKNIQTL
+387 TAQPTKNIQTL

-428 AEVEAAEAEAAQA
+428 AEMEAAEAEAAA
-441 EANAAEEPAT
+441 EAAENAEPETTVQNEEPT
-451 QEDESKNANGMTE
+451 TGQTE

-479 IEKKEDD
+479 IEKKKDD
-486 DKKPKSTSILNKS
+486 EKDKDKKPKSTSILNKS
-499 VSDLVKDAVGAV
+499 VTELVKDAVGAV
-511 SAAATATPKAAV
+511 SAASAAANT

-532 ESTEERIML
+532 VSTEERIML

-597 EDGAEEILTHDSIVR
+597 EDGAEEILTHDSLVR
-612 LADEEFMFKIR
+612 LADEEFTFKIR

>member
-1 MRTFNFRVRNIGEE
+1 MRTFNFRARNIGEE

-34 YCQDHVPEELIEI
+34 YCQDNAPEELIEI

-57 LTYPVTGKVTLEDFI
+57 LTYPITGKTSLEEYI
-72 KEEHNCENVLLILR
+72 AQEHDCESVLLILR

-101 LSYVLLNRSFIY
+101 LSYVLLNRGFIY
-113 VDVEKKTVRFLC
+113 VDAEKKTVQFLC

-133 LAAEFKG
+133 LSVEFKS

-154 EDLSYVGKLLTYI
+154 EDLNYVGKLLTYI

-189 ISFEETGAIDA
+189 ISFEEAGAIDA

-205 VSAEET
+205 VSAEE
-211 TTEKIDDIMSSLQTE
+211 EAPAQDINDIMNNLE
-226 ADMPLPE
+226 AEDDTPLPE
-233 IGDDEEDEEVEVPEE
+233 IGDDEEDEEE
-248 EAEKEEELDSI
+248 EAEEEPVKEEDELKSI

-266 TAPEKEADEETF
+266 KEETPVPV
-278 EKPEAMAAADVEP
+278 EETPEP
-291 EMDEEPQPEAE
+291 EMEKQEDPKPEPVA
-302 EASELEP
+302 
-309 MPQPEAAPESEAMP
+309 
-323 QPEAEEEKPEVP
+323 EKPEVSP
-335 QAAEQILSQV
+335 AAEQILSQV
-345 NPETDT
+345 KPEERT
-351 NAGEKL
+351 NDGGEKL

-380 EVPSAKQ
+380 EVPSAKP
-387 TTQPTKNIQTL
+387 TAQPTKNIQTL

-403 FLDKPPVVKRNV
+403 FLDKPPVVKKNV

-428 AEVEAAEAEAAQA
+428 AEMEAAEAEAAA
-441 EANAAEEPAT
+441 EAAENVEPETTVQNEEPAT
-451 QEDESKNANGMTE
+451 GQTE

-479 IEKKEDD
+479 IEKKKDD
-486 DKKPKSTSILNKS
+486 EKDKDKKPKSTSILNKS
-499 VSDLVKDAVGAV
+499 VTELVKDAVGAV
-511 SAAATATPKAAV
+511 SAATVATNT

-532 ESTEERIML
+532 VSTEERIML

-597 EDGAEEILTHDSIVR
+597 EDGVEEILTHDSLVR
-612 LADEEFMFKIR
+612 LADEEFTFKIR

>member
-1 MRTFNFRVRNIGEE
+1 MRTFNFRARNIGEE

-34 YCQDHVPEELIEI
+34 YCQDNAPEELIEI

-57 LTYPVTGKVTLEDFI
+57 LTYPITEKTSLEEYI
-72 KEEHNCENVLLILR
+72 AQEHDCESVLLILR

-101 LSYVLLNRSFIY
+101 LSYVLLNRGFIY
-113 VDVEKKTVRFLC
+113 VDAEKKTVQFLC

-133 LAAEFKG
+133 LSVEFKS

-154 EDLSYVGKLLTYI
+154 EDLNYVGKLLTYI

-189 ISFEETGAIDA
+189 ISFEEAGAIDA

-205 VSAEET
+205 VSAEE
-211 TTEKIDDIMSSLQTE
+211 EAPAQDINDIMNNLE
-226 ADMPLPE
+226 AEDDTPLPE
-233 IGDDEEDEEVEVPEE
+233 IGDDEEDEEE
-248 EAEKEEELDSI
+248 EAEEPVKEEDELESI

-266 TAPEKEADEETF
+266 KEETPVPV
-278 EKPEAMAAADVEP
+278 EETPEPEP
-291 EMDEEPQPEAE
+291 EMEKQEDPKPEPVA
-302 EASELEP
+302 
-309 MPQPEAAPESEAMP
+309 
-323 QPEAEEEKPEVP
+323 EKPEVSP
-335 QAAEQILSQV
+335 AAEQILSQV
-345 NPETDT
+345 KPEEPT
-351 NAGEKL
+351 NDGGEKL

-380 EVPSAKQ
+380 EVPSAKP
-387 TTQPTKNIQTL
+387 TAQPTKNIQTL

-403 FLDKPPVVKRNV
+403 FLDKPPVVKKNV

-428 AEVEAAEAEAAQA
+428 AEMEAAEAEAA
-441 EANAAEEPAT
+441 EAAETTGNAEPKT
-451 QEDESKNANGMTE
+451 TVQNEEPTTGQTE

-479 IEKKEDD
+479 IEKKKDD
-486 DKKPKSTSILNKS
+486 EKDKDKKPKSTSILNKS
-499 VSDLVKDAVGAV
+499 VTELVKDAVGAV
-511 SAAATATPKAAV
+511 SAATVATNT

-532 ESTEERIML
+532 VSTEERIML

-597 EDGAEEILTHDSIVR
+597 EDGVEEILTHDSLVR
-612 LADEEFMFKIR
+612 LADEEFTFKIR

>member
-1 MRTFNFRVRNIGEE
+1 MRTFNFRARNIGEE

-34 YCQDHVPEELIEI
+34 YCQDNAPEELIEI

-57 LTYPVTGKVTLEDFI
+57 LTYPVTGKVSLETYI
-72 KEEHNCENVLLILR
+72 QQEHDCESVLLILR

-101 LSYVLLNRSFIY
+101 LSYVLLNRGFIY
-113 VDVEKKTVRFLC
+113 VDAEKKTVQFLC

-133 LAAEFKG
+133 LSVEFKS
-140 FVRQLLANMKYDVE
+140 FIRQLLANMKYDVE
-154 EDLSYVGKLLTYI
+154 EDLDYVGKLLTYI

-189 ISFEETGAIDA
+189 ISFEEAGAIDA

-205 VSAEET
+205 VSAEE
-211 TTEKIDDIMSSLQTE
+211 EAPAENIGDIMNSLQTE
-226 ADMPLPE
+226 DDTPLPE
-233 IGDDEEDEEVEVPEE
+233 IGDDEEE
-248 EAEKEEELDSI
+248 EAEEENDTPADEELDSI
-259 LPAGMQT
+259 LPAGMQ
-266 TAPEKEADEETF
+266 AQEET
-278 EKPEAMAAADVEP
+278 VT
-291 EMDEEPQPEAE
+291 
-302 EASELEP
+302 
-309 MPQPEAAPESEAMP
+309 PESEAVEASEP
-323 QPEAEEEKPEVP
+323 EAVEASEPEAVEAPEPESAEALEPATEPEAEQVP
-335 QAAEQILSQV
+335 QVEEPAVKAEAPVEERPKASPETASILSQV
-345 NPETDT
+345 KPEEKEE
-351 NAGEKL
+351 NSGEKL
-357 QLKTNKKE
+357 QLKTSKKE

-380 EVPSAKQ
+380 EVPSAK
-387 TTQPTKNIQTL
+387 PSMAPKKNIQTL
-398 EDLDH
+398 EDLDN
-403 FLDKPPVVKRNV
+403 FLDSKPPVVKRNT

-428 AEVEAAEAEAAQA
+428 AELEAAEAEAAEA
-441 EANAAEEPAT
+441 EATETKEAEETAT
-451 QEDESKNANGMTE
+451 TGQTE

-479 IEKKEDD
+479 IEKKDE

-499 VSDLVKDAVGAV
+499 VTELVKDAVGAV
-511 SAAATATPKAAV
+511 STATANA

-532 ESTEERIML
+532 VSTEERIML
-541 NKAIFKIGKATR
+541 NKAVFKIGKATR

-597 EDGAEEILTHDSIVR
+597 EDGVEEILTHDSLVR
-612 LADEEFMFKIR
+612 LGDEEFTFKIR

>member
-1 MRTFNFRVRNIGEE
+1 MRTFNFRARNIGEE

-34 YCQDHVPEELIEI
+34 YCQDNAPEELIEI

-57 LTYPVTGKVTLEDFI
+57 LTYPITGKTSLEEYI
-72 KEEHNCENVLLILR
+72 AQEHDCESVLLILR

-101 LSYVLLNRSFIY
+101 LSYVLLNRGFIY
-113 VDVEKKTVRFLC
+113 VDAEKKTVQFLC

-133 LAAEFKG
+133 LSVEFKS

-154 EDLSYVGKLLTYI
+154 EDLNYVGKLLTYI

-189 ISFEETGAIDA
+189 ISFEEAGAIDA

-205 VSAEET
+205 VSAEE
-211 TTEKIDDIMSSLQTE
+211 EAPAQDINDIMNNLE
-226 ADMPLPE
+226 AEDDTPLPE
-233 IGDDEEDEEVEVPEE
+233 IGDDEEDEEE
-248 EAEKEEELDSI
+248 EAEEEPVKEEDELESI

-266 TAPEKEADEETF
+266 KEETPVPV
-278 EKPEAMAAADVEP
+278 EETPEP
-291 EMDEEPQPEAE
+291 EMEKQEDPKPEPVA
-302 EASELEP
+302 
-309 MPQPEAAPESEAMP
+309 
-323 QPEAEEEKPEVP
+323 EKPEVSP
-335 QAAEQILSQV
+335 AAEQILSQV
-345 NPETDT
+345 KPEETT
-351 NAGEKL
+351 NNGGEKL

-380 EVPSAKQ
+380 EVPSAKP
-387 TTQPTKNIQTL
+387 TAQPTKNIQTL

-403 FLDKPPVVKRNV
+403 FLDKPPVVKKNV

-428 AEVEAAEAEAAQA
+428 AEMEAAEAEAAENVEPETTVQ
-441 EANAAEEPAT
+441 NEEPT
-451 QEDESKNANGMTE
+451 TGQTE

-479 IEKKEDD
+479 IEKKKDD
-486 DKKPKSTSILNKS
+486 EKDKDKKPKSTSILNKS
-499 VSDLVKDAVGAV
+499 VTELVKDAVGAV
-511 SAAATATPKAAV
+511 SAATVATNT

-532 ESTEERIML
+532 VSTEERIML

-597 EDGAEEILTHDSIVR
+597 EDGVEEILTHDSLVR
-612 LADEEFMFKIR
+612 LADEEFTFKIR

>member
-1 MRTFNFRVRNIGEE
+1 MRTFNFRARNIGEE

-34 YCQDHVPEELIEI
+34 YCQDNAPEELIEI

-57 LTYPVTGKVTLEDFI
+57 LTYPITGKTSLEEYI
-72 KEEHNCENVLLILR
+72 AQEHDCESVLLILR
-86 NVAQEMISLKEQAIP
+86 NVAQEMISLKEQAIQ
-101 LSYVLLNRSFIY
+101 LSYVLLNRGFIY
-113 VDVEKKTVRFLC
+113 VDAEKKTVQFLC

-133 LAAEFKG
+133 LSVEFKS

-154 EDLSYVGKLLTYI
+154 EDLNYVGKLLTYI

-189 ISFEETGAIDA
+189 ISFEEAGAIDA

-205 VSAEET
+205 VSAEE
-211 TTEKIDDIMSSLQTE
+211 EAPAQDINDIMNNLE
-226 ADMPLPE
+226 AEDDTPLPE
-233 IGDDEEDEEVEVPEE
+233 IGDDEEDEEE
-248 EAEKEEELDSI
+248 EAEEEPVKEEDELESI

-266 TAPEKEADEETF
+266 KEETPVPV
-278 EKPEAMAAADVEP
+278 EETPEPEP
-291 EMDEEPQPEAE
+291 EMEKQEDPKPEPVA
-302 EASELEP
+302 
-309 MPQPEAAPESEAMP
+309 
-323 QPEAEEEKPEVP
+323 EKPEVSP
-335 QAAEQILSQV
+335 AAEQILSQV
-345 NPETDT
+345 KPEETT
-351 NAGEKL
+351 NDGGEKL

-380 EVPSAKQ
+380 EVPSAKP
-387 TTQPTKNIQTL
+387 TAQPTKNIQTL

-403 FLDKPPVVKRNV
+403 FLDKPPVVKKNV

-428 AEVEAAEAEAAQA
+428 AEMEAAEAEAA
-441 EANAAEEPAT
+441 EAAETTGNAEPKT
-451 QEDESKNANGMTE
+451 TVQNEEPTTGQTE

-479 IEKKEDD
+479 IEKKKDD
-486 DKKPKSTSILNKS
+486 EKDKDKKPKSTSILNKS
-499 VSDLVKDAVGAV
+499 VTELVKDAVGAV
-511 SAAATATPKAAV
+511 SAATVATNT

-532 ESTEERIML
+532 VSTEERIML

-597 EDGAEEILTHDSIVR
+597 EDGVEEILTHDSLVR
-612 LADEEFMFKIR
+612 LADEEFTFKIR